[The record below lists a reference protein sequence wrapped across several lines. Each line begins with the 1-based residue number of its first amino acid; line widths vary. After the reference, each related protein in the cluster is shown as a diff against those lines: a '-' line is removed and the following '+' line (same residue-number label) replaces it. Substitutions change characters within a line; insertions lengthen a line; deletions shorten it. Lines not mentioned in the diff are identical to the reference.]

1 MSEGVGAS
9 RPRNDEYRSETVQD
23 DPSGCADDKQA
34 DFVDFSRYLAHII
47 SLAGSSAVYL
57 LVFMCMKTRSRGR
70 SPPILSC
77 AKNCLCKQACNTIFS
92 PAQCT
97 ANWVHLNFHDDRK
110 DHRVSLDSFP

>member
-57 LVFMCMKTRSRGR
+57 LVFMCMRTEAR
-70 SPPILSC
+70 
-77 AKNCLCKQACNTIFS
+77 
-92 PAQCT
+92 
-97 ANWVHLNFHDDRK
+97 ANWWLQFSHYIFLF
-110 DHRVSLDSFP
+110 SYS

>member
-70 SPPILSC
+70 SPPYTE
-77 AKNCLCKQACNTIFS
+77 LCQKLLMQASLQHNFQPS
-92 PAQCT
+92 S
-97 ANWVHLNFHDDRK
+97 VHG
-110 DHRVSLDSFP
+110 

>member
-9 RPRNDEYRSETVQD
+9 RPCNDEYRSETVQD

-47 SLAGSSAVYL
+47 PLAGSSAVYL

-70 SPPILSC
+70 SPYTE
-77 AKNCLCKQACNTIFS
+77 LCQKLLMQASLQHNFQPS
-92 PAQCT
+92 S
-97 ANWVHLNFHDDRK
+97 VHG
-110 DHRVSLDSFP
+110 

>member
-9 RPRNDEYRSETVQD
+9 RPCNDEYKSVQD

-57 LVFMCMKTRSRGR
+57 LVFMCMKTRSIWR
-70 SPPILSC
+70 SPNISSHLKMFMQASLQSIL
-77 AKNCLCKQACNTIFS
+77 
-92 PAQCT
+92 
-97 ANWVHLNFHDDRK
+97 R
-110 DHRVSLDSFP
+110 

>member
-9 RPRNDEYRSETVQD
+9 RPRNNEYRSETVQD

-70 SPPILSC
+70 SPLY
-77 AKNCLCKQACNTIFS
+77 
-92 PAQCT
+92 
-97 ANWVHLNFHDDRK
+97 
-110 DHRVSLDSFP
+110 